1 MKQVRSRTA
10 SRRVAA
16 TLALLLCVD
25 CGALS
30 AQQPSAAAS
39 PVAAPS
45 DAATAGTI
53 KATAARPA
61 PSSKDRRTADKLY
74 LRGARAIQDKD
85 LHAATRDFDEAA
97 QLVPGNADYA
107 AAAAIARAHL
117 VTELV
122 QQADK
127 ARILGQTEMARAR
140 LAEALT
146 LDPTNP
152 IVTQHTD
159 DLASLSLAAPGTD
172 DPTAQIAE
180 AIQLAPLAGKHSFH
194 LRADGKSLLQQVLAA
209 YGITPTIDSSV
220 AAPALRFDAEDLS
233 YQQAA
238 QLLELQTNTFFVPL
252 DPRRVLVAKDTK
264 ENRDK
269 YQRQLLE
276 TVYLPGLNA
285 TEMSDMGNL
294 ARNIFDAQ
302 QATVQ
307 PGRGTLT
314 IRAPQAR
321 LAALNRS
328 LADLLDGRSQLLLE
342 VRLFEV
348 AKTRTTDI
356 GVQAPQQFTAFNV
369 PSELNSVVN
378 GNQDLINQIV
388 SSGLASAGD
397 TAAIVAILIA
407 SGEVTNSILNQPF
420 ATFGGGT
427 TLTGL
432 TLGTATANLA
442 LNTSDS
448 RALDHV
454 QLRLQDQETATLMSG
469 TRYPIIQ
476 SSYSSLSPNTPNIP
490 GLNSAGLSSQL
501 ASLGLSASA
510 LQQQPPIPQVQYED
524 LGLTLKATPHIQRD
538 ERVALKLDLK
548 LQALAGGSLNGIP
561 ELTNRQF
568 TTDIDVLDGE
578 STMVTSSLTRSEA
591 KAVSGIPGLSEIPG
605 FQSTTDRNDD
615 LSQDSLIILITPHI
629 VRQRHTQIAGPVIL
643 LPQHQ

>member
-1 MKQVRSRTA
+1 MTIATRSGSLKITLRA
-10 SRRVAA
+10 AA
-16 TLALLLCVD
+16 TLALLLSIDCV
-25 CGALS
+25 ALP
-30 AQQPSAAAS
+30 AQQAAGAP

-45 DAATAGTI
+45 SASTSEATV
-53 KATAARPA
+53 ARAA
-61 PSSKDRRTADKLY
+61 PSAKDKRAADKLY
-74 LRGARAIQDKD
+74 LRGAHAIEDKD
-85 LHAATRDFDEAA
+85 LHAATRDFAQA
-97 QLVPGNADYA
+97 SQLVPDNSEYA

-122 QQADK
+122 QEAEK
-127 ARILGQTEMARAR
+127 ARILGQEDVSRAR
-140 LAEALT
+140 LAEALK
-146 LDPTNP
+146 LDPQNP
-152 IVTQHTD
+152 IVTQHID
-159 DLASLSLAAPGTD
+159 DLAALSLAAPATD
-172 DPTAQIAE
+172 DPSAQIGE

-194 LRADGKSLLQQVLAA
+194 LRADGKSLLQQVLSA
-209 YGITPTIDSSV
+209 YGITPTLDSSV
-220 AAPALRFDAEDLS
+220 AAPALRFDAEDIS
-233 YQQAA
+233 YEQAA
-238 QLLELQTNTFFVPL
+238 ELLKLQTNTFFVPL

-276 TVYLPGLNA
+276 TVYLPGLTA

-314 IRAPQAR
+314 VRAPQAR

-348 AKTRTTDI
+348 AKTRTTNI
-356 GVQAPQQFTAFNV
+356 GIQAPQQFTAFNV
-369 PSELNSVVN
+369 PSELNTVVN

-407 SGEVTNSILNQPF
+407 SGQVTNSILNQPF

-442 LNTSDS
+442 LNASDS

-476 SSYSSLSPNTPNIP
+476 SSYSSLSPTTPNIP
-490 GLNSAGLSSQL
+490 GLNTAGLSSQL
-501 ASLGLSASA
+501 ASLGLSASS

-524 LGLTLKATPHIQRD
+524 LGLTFKATPHIQRK

-548 LQALAGGSLNGIP
+548 IQALAGGSLNGVP

-568 TTDIDVLDGE
+568 TTDVDVLDGE
-578 STMVTSSLTRSEA
+578 STMVSSSLTRSEA
-591 KAVSGIPGLSEIPG
+591 RAVSGIPGLSEIPG
-605 FQSTTDRNDD
+605 FQSTTDRDD
-615 LSQDSLIILITPHI
+615 NLSQDSLVILITPHI
-629 VRQRHTQIAGPVIL
+629 VRQRHTQVAGPVIL
-643 LPQHQ
+643 LPHHQ

>member
-1 MKQVRSRTA
+1 MR
-10 SRRVAA
+10 
-16 TLALLLCVD
+16 
-25 CGALS
+25 
-30 AQQPSAAAS
+30 
-39 PVAAPS
+39 
-45 DAATAGTI
+45 
-53 KATAARPA
+53 
-61 PSSKDRRTADKLY
+61 
-74 LRGARAIQDKD
+74 
-85 LHAATRDFDEAA
+85 AATRDFDQAA

-127 ARILGQTEMARAR
+127 ARILGQNDIARAR
-140 LAEALT
+140 LAEGLA
-146 LDPTNP
+146 LDPKNP
-152 IVTQHTD
+152 IVTQHID
-159 DLASLSLAAPGTD
+159 DLANLSLEAPATD
-172 DPTAQIAE
+172 DPTAQITE
-180 AIQLAPLAGKHSFH
+180 AIQLAPRAGKQSFH

-209 YGITPTIDSSV
+209 YGITPTLDSSV
-220 AAPALRFDAEDLS
+220 AAPALRFDAEEITFD
-233 YQQAA
+233 QAA
-238 QLLELQTNTFFVPL
+238 ALLKLQTNTFFVPL

-314 IRAPQAR
+314 IRAPEAR

-348 AKTRTTDI
+348 AKTRTTNI

-369 PSELNSVVN
+369 PTELNTVVN

-407 SGEVTNSILNQPF
+407 SGQVTSSILNQPF
-420 ATFGGGT
+420 ATFGGGS

-432 TLGTATANLA
+432 TLGTTTANLA
-442 LNTSDS
+442 LNASES

-454 QLRLQDQETATLMSG
+454 QIRLQDQETATLMSG

-476 SSYSSLSPNTPNIP
+476 SSYSSLSPTTPNIP
-490 GLNSAGLSSQL
+490 GLNTAGLSSQL
-501 ASLGLSASA
+501 ASLGLSASS
-510 LQQQPPIPQVQYED
+510 LQEQPPIPQVQYED
-524 LGLTLKATPHIQRD
+524 LGLTLKATPHIQRND
-538 ERVALKLDLK
+538 RVALKLDLK
-548 LQALAGGSLNGIP
+548 LQALGGGSLNGVP

-568 TTDIDVLDGE
+568 TTDVDVLDGE
-578 STMVTSSLTRSEA
+578 STMVTSSLTSSEA

-605 FQSTTDRNDD
+605 FQSTTDRNDN

-629 VRQRHTQIAGPVIL
+629 VRQRHTQVAGPVIL
-643 LPQHQ
+643 LPQH